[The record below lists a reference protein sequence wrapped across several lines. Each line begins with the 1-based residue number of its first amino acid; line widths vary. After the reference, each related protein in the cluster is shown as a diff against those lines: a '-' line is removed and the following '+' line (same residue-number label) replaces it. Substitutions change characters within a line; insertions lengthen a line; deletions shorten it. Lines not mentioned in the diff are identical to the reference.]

1 MSKEDR
7 KAAYD
12 FAVEMV
18 KRLREKLL
26 DMEGVDTMSTDGVS
40 ISYANVS
47 QKLMYWEKQAQ
58 RLKCGTFT
66 QSINLKDR
74 L

>member
-7 KAAYD
+7 REAYD

-18 KRLREKLL
+18 RRLREKLL

-40 ISYANVS
+40 ISYADVS
-47 QKLMYWEKQAQ
+47 QKLRYWEKQAQ
-58 RLKCGTFT
+58 RLKCSTFT
-66 QSINLKDR
+66 QTIDLKDR